1 MMDEFAYLSVL
12 ITIILGL
19 GITQLMTGF
28 GRLIVSHQG
37 VRLYWPTVAWVA
49 LLLIFHILTWW
60 TMFGLRNYR
69 GWTFLAFL
77 VLLLQPIVLYL
88 LAALILP
95 DFSPASR
102 IDLKTNY
109 YYNARWFFSLLVIFF
124 CVSLLK
130 DLTLFGTLPE
140 KANLAAHVIFMAL
153 GIAAIGTRRER
164 YHQLLIPMN
173 VILTGAY
180 IAVLFARLR

>member
-1 MMDEFAYLSVL
+1 MDEFGYLSVL

-28 GRLIVSHQG
+28 GRLIVSHQR

-60 TMFGLRNYR
+60 TMFGLRDYR
-69 GWTFLAFL
+69 EWNFLAFL
-77 VLLLQPIVLYL
+77 ILLLQPIVLYL

-95 DFSPASR
+95 DSTSASR
-102 IDLKTNY
+102 IDLKTSY
-109 YYNARWFFSLLVIFF
+109 YENARWFFSLLVIFL

-130 DLTLFGTLPE
+130 DLALFGRLPE
-140 KANLAAHVIFMAL
+140 KANLAAHVIFMVL
-153 GIAAIGTRRER
+153 GIAAIGTRREW

-173 VILTGAY
+173 VALIGAY
-180 IAVLFARLR
+180 IATLFARLH

>member
-1 MMDEFAYLSVL
+1 MDEFSYLSVL

-37 VRLYWPTVAWVA
+37 VRLYWPTVAWVV

-60 TMFGLRNYR
+60 TMFGLRDYR
-69 GWTFLAFL
+69 EWDFL
-77 VLLLQPIVLYL
+77 VFLILLLQPIVLYL
-88 LAALILP
+88 LVALILP
-95 DFSPASR
+95 DFTSASR
-102 IDLKTNY
+102 VDLKATY
-109 YYNARWFFSLLVIFF
+109 YANARWFFSLLVLLF

-130 DLTLFGTLPE
+130 DLALYGRFPE
-140 KANLAAHVIFMAL
+140 KTNLAAHVIFMVL
-153 GIAAIGTRRER
+153 GIAAIGTQREW

-173 VILTGAY
+173 AVLVGAY
-180 IAVLFARLR
+180 IAILFSRLH